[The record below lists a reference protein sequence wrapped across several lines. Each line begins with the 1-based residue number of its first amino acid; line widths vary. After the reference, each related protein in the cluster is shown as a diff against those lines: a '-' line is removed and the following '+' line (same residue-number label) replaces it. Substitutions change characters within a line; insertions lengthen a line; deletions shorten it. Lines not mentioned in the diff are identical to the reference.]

1 MKNKKAV
8 LLLLV
13 FGFCLASVNAVWVF
27 LLSDTALITV
37 GSANPTAGYGISLV
51 DPIDDI
57 VIDAS
62 GSPQTITEAFSYDNL
77 GIERD
82 LVMDF
87 EVTRLDV
94 EDGCFDYEDD
104 IYVSLV
110 GPAWIPVF
118 NSGDTVTIREGLNN
132 WEMEVYAE
140 ANSCPQSVT
149 VDLELH
155 Q

>member
-13 FGFCLASVNAVWVF
+13 FGFCLVGVQAAWEF
-27 LLSDTALITV
+27 LLLDTALITV
-37 GSANPTAGYGISLV
+37 WSANPAADYGISLI

-62 GSPQTITEAFSYDNL
+62 GSPQTIIETFSFDNS

-87 EVTRLDV
+87 EVTKLDV
-94 EDGCFDYEDD
+94 EDGCFDYEND
-104 IYVSLV
+104 IYVTLT
-110 GPAWIPVF
+110 GPAWIPSF

-140 ANSCPQSVT
+140 ANSCPQEVT
-149 VDLELH
+149 VDLSLH